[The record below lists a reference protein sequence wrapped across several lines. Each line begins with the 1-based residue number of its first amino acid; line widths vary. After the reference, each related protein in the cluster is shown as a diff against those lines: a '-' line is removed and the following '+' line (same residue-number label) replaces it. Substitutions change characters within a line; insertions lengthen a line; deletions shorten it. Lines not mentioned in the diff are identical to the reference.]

1 VKNRTGKT
9 NFLPGI
15 FWGADLFRSFEFPF
29 PPYFL
34 SRDLPYLS
42 FQRWRPLREETHQ
55 AFQVLRSGGQ

>member
-29 PPYFL
+29 PPYFP
-34 SRDLPYLS
+34 SRDLPYLMIGPGI
-42 FQRWRPLREETHQ
+42 FDPLRRL
-55 AFQVLRSGGQ
+55 VSGKI